1 MRVSELLAQGAAMLA
16 PAAEAR
22 REAALL
28 LRCVLGNGDAWLIAH
43 ADDLVAVP
51 QVEAFLALVERRANG
66 EPVAYLTGTRGFH
79 SIELRVTPAVLI
91 PRPETEVL
99 VDLALE
105 RITVDAE
112 ARVADLGTGS
122 GAIALAIA
130 RARPRAHIL
139 ATDVSVAALSL
150 ARENAERLGL
160 GNVEFRQCDWC
171 RGLGGVAFDVIVSN
185 PPYVAAGDPHL
196 YEGDLRFEPPLA
208 LSPGG
213 DGLAAIRTI
222 ARDARRHLRAG
233 GWLLVEHG
241 FEQGDAVRSL
251 LTAHG
256 YAEVFTARDL
266 EDRERVS
273 GGRRT

>member
-1 MRVSELLAQGAAMLA
+1 MRVSELLLQGATMLA
-16 PAAEAR
+16 PADDAR
-22 REAALL
+22 RESTLL
-28 LRCVLGNGDAWLIAH
+28 LRCVLGSSDAWLVAH
-43 ADDLVAVP
+43 ADDVVEAP
-51 QVEAFLALVERRANG
+51 RVEAFLALVERRANG

-79 SIELRVTPAVLI
+79 AIELRVTPAVLI

-105 RITVDAE
+105 RIAIDVE

-130 RARPRAHIL
+130 HARPRAHVV

-150 ARENAERLGL
+150 ARENAEWLGL

-171 RGLGGVAFDVIVSN
+171 RDLGSVPFDVIASN

-196 YEGDLRFEPPLA
+196 FEGDLRFEPPLA

-213 DGLAAIRTI
+213 DGLSAIRAI
-222 ARDARRHLRAG
+222 ARDAREHLRDG
-233 GWLLVEHG
+233 GWLLLEHG
-241 FEQGDAVRSL
+241 IAQGEDVRAILASR
-251 LTAHG
+251 G
-256 YAEVFTARDL
+256 FREVFTSRDI
-266 EDRERVS
+266 EDRERVTA
-273 GGRRT
+273 GRS